1 MTIVRRLLK
10 LALKSLTPIMVN
22 TLVTRLSH
30 AAAPFIVQVA
40 ERLAI
45 ATIDFAGMHEFD
57 KDNLTKAL
65 KNAGDHLSAHLVP
78 LAVVVLRPER
88 ARAIRARHGQ
98 WLNLSPVL
106 LETRWPA
113 LMREVV
119 E

>member
-45 ATIDFAGMHEFD
+45 ATLDFAGMHEFD

-65 KNAGDHLSAHLVP
+65 KNAGDRYQKFQFPIGVSF
-78 LAVVVLRPER
+78 
-88 ARAIRARHGQ
+88 
-98 WLNLSPVL
+98 W
-106 LETRWPA
+106 
-113 LMREVV
+113 
-119 E
+119 